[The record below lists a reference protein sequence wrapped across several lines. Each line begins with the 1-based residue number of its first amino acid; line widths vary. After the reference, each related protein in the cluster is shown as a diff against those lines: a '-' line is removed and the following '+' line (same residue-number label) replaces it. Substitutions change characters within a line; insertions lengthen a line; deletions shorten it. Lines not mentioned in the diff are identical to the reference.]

1 MTASVA
7 NDRRYLDPGDE
18 ARAATRSRVRPFR
31 HGRVFGIHTGQLVFT
46 QAATVLLLAGAVRGT
61 VAFAAAAFTVVV
73 LLAVTW
79 VRLRGRWAFE
89 WLGIALRYAGRR
101 RTAAVDA
108 APTALLEFAA
118 PAARVVATDL
128 AIDRTGDQAGDQAAV
143 VSDGHGLTAILEL
156 GDPTGL
162 LAEERYALPSPA
174 ALLPA
179 GADHPPCRIQLLLTG
194 APAPAVRTGN
204 STPANSYR
212 QLTEGRLRG
221 HSRVLLAVRVGYAEG
236 WSGDDLRRSLSG
248 LIRKIRRRLG
258 GVPVRPLGAAAAL
271 RIMAELAHGD
281 GPGIAAE
288 TWAGLRVGHT
298 IQATYRLQRWPDL
311 RVETSRRIVDRILSV
326 PAAAITVAVTA
337 EVVDAP
343 ATTAIPSTGQDASAA
358 DSAVADV
365 QRMTGGHS
373 EARADVTIRLVAP
386 DAAQLNTASQALRTV
401 LAAEHA
407 QARRLD
413 GEHLDGLAAT
423 LPLGVA
429 SNAEMPAGALAG
441 LELAVGPAGLMIGR
455 NRTGDP
461 VVARLFRPE
470 QTRALLV
477 GGVRCAQLLTLRAM
491 ALGARVVV
499 QTARPQA
506 WEPFARGATVTGESI
521 TVVPPARAVEIPAG
535 SALLPL
541 LVVVDI
547 GPVGA
552 DTRAG
557 PGWQATVV
565 VRDDFSAADVDV
577 AARADLLILQPLR
590 ADEAELVGTAIGL
603 GETAAWLT
611 RIRADMVGLVN
622 RRAVRWAALAQT
634 PIEAQLIG
642 PAGRG

>member
-1 MTASVA
+1 M
-7 NDRRYLDPGDE
+7 
-18 ARAATRSRVRPFR
+18 AA
-31 HGRVFGIHTGQLVFT
+31 
-46 QAATVLLLAGAVRGT
+46 VLLLAGAVYGT

-89 WLGIALRYAGRR
+89 WLSIAIRYAGRR
-101 RTAAVDA
+101 RTAAIDA
-108 APTALLEFAA
+108 APTAVLEFAV
-118 PAARVVATDL
+118 PGARVVGADL

-143 VSDGHGLTAILEL
+143 ISDGHGFTAVLEL

-162 LAEERYALPSPA
+162 LAEEQYVLPSPA

-194 APAPAVRTGN
+194 VPAPAVRTGN

-236 WSGDDLRRSLSG
+236 WSGADLRRSLSG
-248 LIRKIRRRLG
+248 LVRKIPRRLR
-258 GVPVRPLGAAAAL
+258 GVPVRPLGEVAAL
-271 RIMAELAHGD
+271 RAIAELARGD

-288 TWAGLRVGHT
+288 TWAGLRVGNT

-337 EVVDAP
+337 EVPDAA
-343 ATTAIPSTGQDASAA
+343 ATTVVPSPGRDAARASSSTGVGAATAMPSTPGYAPPPDSAP
-358 DSAVADV
+358 DSAVAEV
-365 QRMTGGHS
+365 HRVTASRSG
-373 EARADVTIRLVAP
+373 ARADVTIRLVAP
-386 DAAQLNTASQALRTV
+386 DPVQLSTASLALRKV

-413 GEHLDGLAAT
+413 GAHLDGLAAT

-429 SNAEMPAGALAG
+429 SNAEMPAGALDG
-441 LELAVGPAGLMIGR
+441 LELTVGAAGLMIGR

-470 QTRALLV
+470 PTRALLV

-506 WEPFARGATVTGESI
+506 WEPFARGAAVTGESI

-535 SALLPL
+535 SALRPL

-557 PGWQATVV
+557 PGWHATVV

-577 AARADLLILQPLR
+577 ASRADLLVLQPLR
-590 ADEAELVGTAIGL
+590 ADEAELVGAAIGL